1 MRSEEIFAFKENKIL
16 PIKVTGVPYCKADM
30 AVHFPVP
37 FQKKKK
43 KEKREYKNAE
53 IFELFRKQELRHKII
68 LPFKYKSF

>member
-37 FQKKKK
+37 F
-43 KEKREYKNAE
+43 
-53 IFELFRKQELRHKII
+53 
-68 LPFKYKSF
+68 